1 MARGAAKQRPRPAK
15 AQPTPRAARKPPVA
29 EQTMFF
35 MRLRRSTKPV
45 FIFLALVFA
54 LSFVFLGVGSGSS
67 GIGDLLRG
75 NIHLFGGG
83 GSSSSTSVSGAQK
96 RIQKNPKDAAA
107 YHDLARAYEAK
118 GDTTNAI
125 SALNTYTKLR
135 PKDTGAL
142 TELAGQ
148 YLSQADAARQQAIAA
163 QSALT
168 SASIF
173 TPFPVTGKLASA
185 LGSNPITDASTSGAQ
200 TAFTTAYQKM
210 LTGYSS
216 AVGAYKR
223 LAKQTPNDPTVQ
235 LQLGSTAV
243 SANDAK
249 TAVVA
254 FKRFLQLAPDDPSAP
269 SVKKEIKQLESSL
282 KPTPKAT
289 PKPKPTR

>member
-15 AQPTPRAARKPPVA
+15 GQPTPRAARKPPVA

-54 LSFVFLGVGSGSS
+54 LSFVFLGVGSGSA

-75 NIHLFGGG
+75 NFDLFG

-96 RIQKNPKDAAA
+96 RIDKNPRDAAA
-107 YHDLARAYEAK
+107 YRDLARAYQAK
-118 GDTTNAI
+118 GDTAKAI
-125 SALNTYTKLR
+125 AALNTYTRLR
-135 PKDTGAL
+135 PKDTTAL
-142 TELAGQ
+142 TELAGT

-168 SASIF
+168 SASLF
-173 TPFPVTGKLASA
+173 TPVPVGGKLGTAI
-185 LGSNPITDASTSGAQ
+185 GQNPITEASTSTAQ

-210 LTGYSS
+210 QTAYSS

-223 LAKQTPNDPTVQ
+223 VAKRTPNDPTVQ
-235 LQLGSTAV
+235 LQLASTAQ

-249 TAVVA
+249 TAIA
-254 FKRFLQLAPDDPSAP
+254 AYKRFLKLAPDDPSAP
-269 SVKKEIKQLESSL
+269 QVKQVIKQLESSL
-282 KPTPKAT
+282 KPT
-289 PKPKPTR
+289 R

>member
-1 MARGAAKQRPRPAK
+1 MARGAAKQRPRTAK
-15 AQPTPRAARKPPVA
+15 AEVRPRAARKPPVA

-75 NIHLFGGG
+75 NFHIFGG
-83 GSSSSTSVSGAQK
+83 GSSSGTSVSGPHK
-96 RIQKNPKDAAA
+96 RIQKNPKDAVA
-107 YHDLARAYEAK
+107 YHDLARAYETK
-118 GDTTNAI
+118 GDTAKAI
-125 SALNTYTKLR
+125 DALNTYTKLR
-135 PKDTGAL
+135 PKDTSAL

-168 SASIF
+168 TAPLF
-173 TPFPVTGKLASA
+173 TPYPVSGKLASA
-185 LGSNPITDASTSGAQ
+185 LGQNPLTEASSSGAQ

-210 LTGYSS
+210 LTAYSS

-223 LAKQTPNDPTVQ
+223 VAKKTPNDPTVQ
-235 LQLGSTAV
+235 LQLASTAE

-249 TAVVA
+249 AA
-254 FKRFLQLAPDDPSAP
+254 IAAYKRFLKLAPDDPSAP
-269 SVKKEIKQLESSL
+269 SVKQHIKALQSSA
-282 KPTPKAT
+282 KAT
-289 PKPKPTR
+289 R

>member
-75 NIHLFGGG
+75 NFDLFGGG
-83 GSSSSTSVSGAQK
+83 SSSTSVSGAQK
-96 RIQKNPKDAAA
+96 RIDKNPKDAAA
-107 YHDLARAYEAK
+107 YHDLARAYETK
-118 GDTTNAI
+118 GDTAKAI
-125 SALNTYTKLR
+125 DALTTYTRLR
-135 PKDTGAL
+135 PKDTSVL

-168 SASIF
+168 TAPLF
-173 TPFPVTGKLASA
+173 NPYPVTGKLSTAV
-185 LGSNPITDASTSGAQ
+185 GQNPIAEASSSKAQ
-200 TAFTTAYQKM
+200 SAFTTAYQKM
-210 LTGYSS
+210 LTAYSS

-223 LAKQTPNDPTVQ
+223 IAKRTPNDPTVQ
-235 LQLGSTAV
+235 LQLGSTAE

-249 TAVVA
+249 TAIA
-254 FKRFLQLAPDDPSAP
+254 AYKRFLRLAPDDPSAP
-269 SVKKEIKQLESSL
+269 SVKQQIKQLQASL
-282 KPTPKAT
+282 KPTPAA
-289 PKPKPTR
+289 KPSR

>member
-75 NIHLFGGG
+75 NFHIFGS
-83 GSSSSTSVSGAQK
+83 GSSSGTSVSGAQK

-107 YHDLARAYEAK
+107 YHDLARAYETK
-118 GDTTNAI
+118 GDTAKAI
-125 SALNTYTKLR
+125 DALNTYTKLR
-135 PKDTGAL
+135 PKDTSAL
-142 TELAGQ
+142 TELSGQ

-168 SASIF
+168 TAPLF
-173 TPFPVTGKLASA
+173 NPYPVSGKLATA
-185 LGSNPITDASTSGAQ
+185 VGQNPITQVSTSGAQ

-210 LTGYSS
+210 LSAYTS

-223 LAKQTPNDPTVQ
+223 LAKRTPNDPTVQ
-235 LQLGSTAV
+235 LQLASTAE

-249 TAVVA
+249 TAITA
-254 FKRFLQLAPDDPSAP
+254 YKRFLRLAPDDPSAP
-269 SVKKEIKQLESSL
+269 SVKQHVKQLQSSL
-282 KPTPKAT
+282 KPTPKPT
-289 PKPKPTR
+289 SKPTR

>member
-67 GIGDLLRG
+67 GIGDLFRG
-75 NIHLFGGG
+75 NFNFFGG
-83 GSSSSTSVSGAQK
+83 GSSSGTSVSGAEK
-96 RIQKNPKDAAA
+96 RIKENPKDAAA
-107 YHDLARAYEAK
+107 YHDLARAYETK
-118 GDTTNAI
+118 GDTAKAI
-125 SALNTYTKLR
+125 DALTSYTRLR
-135 PKDTGAL
+135 PKDTSAL

-163 QSALT
+163 QSSLT
-168 SASIF
+168 TASLF
-173 TPFPVTGKLASA
+173 TPLPVTGKLGTAV
-185 LGSNPITDASTSGAQ
+185 GQNPITEASTSSAQ

-210 LTGYSS
+210 TTAYGA

-223 LAKQTPNDPTVQ
+223 LAKRTPNDPTVQ
-235 LQLGSTAV
+235 LQLGSTAE

-249 TAVVA
+249 TAIA
-254 FKRFLQLAPDDPSAP
+254 AYKRFLELAPDDPSAP
-269 SVKKEIKQLESSL
+269 SVKQHITQLESSL
-282 KPTPKAT
+282 KPTPTA
-289 PKPKPTR
+289 KPSR

>member
-75 NIHLFGGG
+75 NFHIFGGG

-107 YHDLARAYEAK
+107 YRDLARAYETK
-118 GDTTNAI
+118 GDTAKAI
-125 SALNTYTKLR
+125 DALSTYTRLR
-135 PKDTGAL
+135 PKDTSAL

-163 QSALT
+163 QSSLT
-168 SASIF
+168 TASLF
-173 TPFPVTGKLASA
+173 TPLPVAGKLGTA
-185 LGSNPITDASTSGAQ
+185 LGQNPITEASTSGAQ

-210 LTGYSS
+210 QTAYSS
-216 AVGAYKR
+216 AEGAYKR
-223 LAKQTPNDPTVQ
+223 LAKRTPNDPTVQ
-235 LQLGSTAV
+235 LQLASTAE

-249 TAVVA
+249 TAITGY
-254 FKRFLQLAPDDPSAP
+254 KRFLRLAPDDPSAP
-269 SVKKEIKQLESSL
+269 SVKQRVKQLQSSL

-289 PKPKPTR
+289 PKPAR

>member
-185 LGSNPITDASTSGAQ
+185 LGSNPITDTSTSGAQ

-249 TAVVA
+249 TAIVA
-254 FKRFLQLAPDDPSAP
+254 FKRFLRLAPDDPSAP
-269 SVKKEIKQLESSL
+269 SVKKEIKQLKSSL